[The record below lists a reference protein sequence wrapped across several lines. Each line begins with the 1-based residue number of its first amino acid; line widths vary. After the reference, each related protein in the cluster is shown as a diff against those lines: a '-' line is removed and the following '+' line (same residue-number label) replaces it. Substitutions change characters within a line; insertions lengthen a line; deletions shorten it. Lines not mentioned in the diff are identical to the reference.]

1 MQGDELVESHQGP
14 SLRQHTSRRHRRG
27 TEAKLIEQGWFE
39 LPPKATHLRFT
50 DPPPFDAGASWFG
63 NLAFV
68 AAATI
73 RDELEPTVHKPV
85 CNGFGMELRH
95 LYTTA
100 RQASQAN
107 ARRQPLRLLR
117 DVVPHFRSMDCTAEP
132 RTDRRAPSLLRGSD
146 PMLLVLIILIL
157 LLGGGGFYAGGP
169 YWGGGLG
176 GLVLLILII
185 LLLTGRL

>member
-1 MQGDELVESHQGP
+1 MAQPRLPIRSALEHIRDVWTLHSTIHGTRTAELWKNHFAHELELRVMQGDELVESHQGP

-107 ARRQPLRLLR
+107 A
-117 DVVPHFRSMDCTAEP
+117 
-132 RTDRRAPSLLRGSD
+132 
-146 PMLLVLIILIL
+146 
-157 LLGGGGFYAGGP
+157 
-169 YWGGGLG
+169 
-176 GLVLLILII
+176 
-185 LLLTGRL
+185 